1 LHGKSEWGGEMKRH
15 LVLVGGGHAHLT
27 VMLKVDEFVRRGH
40 RVTLISPSPYHY
52 YSGMGPGMLSGI
64 YRPEDIRFHASK
76 MVQDRG
82 AAYIEGTVKRV
93 DPKRR
98 KLFLSTRKEIEYDVV
113 SFNIGSSVPTG
124 ALSGVNKN
132 IITVKPIVNLLRGQ
146 QTILEL
152 LQKGEP
158 RLLVIGGGPAGLE
171 ISANCWRLV
180 HNHTARAHITL
191 VAGPQLLPSVPQ
203 KVRQI
208 AIQSLASRGI
218 QVTEGSLVTQ
228 LKGGRALTEDG
239 REFPFDLALL
249 ALGVK
254 PAGLFKESGLPIGDD
269 GGLLV
274 NEYLQSLAYPE
285 IFGGGDCI
293 SFEPRPLV
301 KVGVYAVRQNPILS
315 HNLMAAL
322 EGGDLRPFDPG
333 GAYLLIFNL
342 GDGTGVFFKKGWV
355 FDGRL
360 AFYLKDYIDN
370 KFMKRFQVSGERTK
384 KEE

>member
-1 LHGKSEWGGEMKRH
+1 MGKESGGERMKRH
-15 LVLVGGGHAHLT
+15 LVLVGGGHAHMT

-40 RVTLISPSPYHY
+40 RVTLINPSPYHY

-64 YRPEDIRFHASK
+64 YRPEDIRFHVSK

-82 AAYIEGTVKRV
+82 AAFIEGAVKRV
-93 DPKRR
+93 DPRRR

-113 SFNIGSSVPTG
+113 SFNVGSAVPTG
-124 ALSGVNKN
+124 ALAGGGKN
-132 IITVKPIVNLLRGQ
+132 VITVKPIVNLLRAQ

-180 HNHTARAHITL
+180 HDHAARAHITL

-208 AIQSLASRGI
+208 AIRSLASRGI
-218 QVTEGSLVTQ
+218 QVTEGSLVNRITH
-228 LKGGRALTEDG
+228 GRALSEDG

-249 ALGVK
+249 ALGVR
-254 PAGLFKESGLPIGDD
+254 PSGLFKESRLPCGDD

-274 NEYLQSLAYPE
+274 SEYLQSLTYPE

-293 SFEPRPLV
+293 SFEPRPLA
-301 KVGVYAVRQNPILS
+301 KVGVYAVRQNPILY

-322 EGGDLRPFDPG
+322 EGGELRPFDPG

-342 GDGTGVFFKKGWV
+342 GDGTGVFFKKGRV

-360 AFYLKDYIDN
+360 AFRLKNYIDN
-370 KFMKRFQVSGERTK
+370 KFMKRFQVSEERT
-384 KEE
+384 EEDE

>member
-1 LHGKSEWGGEMKRH
+1 MERASVGKRIKRH
-15 LVLVGGGHAHLT
+15 LVLVGGGHAHMT

-40 RVTLISPSPYHY
+40 RVTLIGPSPYHY
-52 YSGMGPGMLSGI
+52 YSGMGPGMLSEI
-64 YRPEDIRFHASK
+64 YRPQDIRFHVSK

-82 AAYIEGTVKRV
+82 AAFIEGTVKRV

-98 KLFLSTRKEIEYDVV
+98 KLFLSTRKEIGYDVV
-113 SFNIGSSVPTG
+113 SFNIGSSVPAEALTG
-124 ALSGVNKN
+124 GDKN
-132 IITVKPIVNLLRGQ
+132 VITVKPIVNLLRAQ

-180 HNHTARAHITL
+180 HDYASRAHITL
-191 VAGPQLLPSVPQ
+191 LAGPQLLPSVPQ

-218 QVTEGSLVTQ
+218 TVAEGPFVKRITRGS
-228 LKGGRALTEDG
+228 ALTEDG
-239 REFPFDLALL
+239 REFPFDLAFL
-249 ALGVK
+249 ALGVR
-254 PAGLFKESGLPIGDD
+254 PAGLFKESGFAAGDD

-274 NEYLQSLAYPE
+274 NEYLQSLSYPE

-293 SFEPRPLV
+293 SFHPRPLA
-301 KVGVYAVRQNPILS
+301 KVGVYAVRQNPILY

-322 EGGDLRPFDPG
+322 EGGELKPFDPG

-342 GDGTGVFFKKGWV
+342 GDGTGIYFKKSRV

-360 AFYLKDYIDN
+360 AFYLKDYIDR

-384 KEE
+384 EEE